1 MIGATSHSSKS
12 RIVDN
17 IFIMHQPILI
27 GNISNCEKCCA
38 ALLSKTKKKNSCLV
52 NEEMMN

>member
-1 MIGATSHSSKS
+1 MIEATSHSSKS

-38 ALLSKTKKKNSCLV
+38 ALLSKTKKKILV
-52 NEEMMN
+52 QLMKK